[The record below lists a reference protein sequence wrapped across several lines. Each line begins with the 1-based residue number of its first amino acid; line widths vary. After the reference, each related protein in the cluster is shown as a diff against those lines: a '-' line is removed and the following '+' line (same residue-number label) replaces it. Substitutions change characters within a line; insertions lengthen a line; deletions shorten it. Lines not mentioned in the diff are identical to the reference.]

1 MVLDPRWLDQI
12 KKFEGFYAKPY
23 WDARQWSV
31 GYGSKASGPN
41 DMVDRAEA
49 DRRLSNEL
57 GAAAKYVDQFAPNLD
72 AGTRAAL
79 VSLTYNAGPSWMTSG
94 LGRAIQAGDM
104 DAARQS
110 FLQYNKSEGRELP
123 GLVSRRHA
131 EANWFGQS
139 GVGDQPQQALPASV
153 AEPAQTRIANVPSR
167 EPSLENVGTRLANET
182 APEGT
187 LFPFGFGFG
196 GGAQDNQQL
205 AQQAM
210 TAVSQDDIPQLLS
223 QGARRP
229 LNKMRVASA
238 IRKLGL
244 TGV

>member
-12 KKFEGFYAKPY
+12 KKFEGFYSKPY

-139 GVGDQPQQALPASV
+139 GVGDQPGPAVEVASAPTLGTPHQAESLAPM
-153 AEPAQTRIANVPSR
+153 IANATPPTTGGS
-167 EPSLENVGTRLANET
+167 
-182 APEGT
+182 
-187 LFPFGFGFG
+187 LFPFGFGLADG
-196 GGAQDNQQL
+196 SGENQKL

-210 TAVSQDDIPQLLS
+210 TAVSQDDIAMPASGSVRKPISRLNV
-223 QGARRP
+223 AR
-229 LNKMRVASA
+229 A
-238 IRKLGL
+238 IRKLGFMEI
-244 TGV
+244 